1 MPVLNYTVI
10 SDDKRAR
17 NVTIQ
22 WATPDS
28 AIADMEYVLSMTN
41 FSYSHSW
48 TIRVAHLNLTLHQ
61 GIHYDF
67 TVASQRCG
75 GNITSKSSSPLRV
88 FFEGIGFNGHLH
100 GNTIALECC
109 SLYVGE

>member
-10 SDDKRAR
+10 SGDKRAR
-17 NVTIQ
+17 NVTIR

-41 FSYSHSW
+41 FSYSQSW
-48 TIRVAHLNLTLHQ
+48 TIRATHLNLTLHQ

-67 TVASQRCG
+67 TVTSQRCG
-75 GNITSKSSSPLRV
+75 GNLTSKSVALFV
-88 FFEGIGFNGHLH
+88 YFLKVLVLMGICMEIL
-100 GNTIALECC
+100 
-109 SLYVGE
+109 